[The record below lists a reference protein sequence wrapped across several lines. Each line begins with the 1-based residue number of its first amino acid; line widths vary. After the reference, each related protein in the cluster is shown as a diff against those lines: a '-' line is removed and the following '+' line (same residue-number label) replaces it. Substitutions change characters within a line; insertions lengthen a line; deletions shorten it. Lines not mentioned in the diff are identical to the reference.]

1 MQMRPQAV
9 TRTCGDENVAV
20 VEGVGEV
27 RQAGVRFPRRC
38 VDVGGALHVERL
50 VRALGVELSD
60 EVIEAGLLLEA
71 IGAWRADGL
80 LLEGQVHALMAPVL
94 LRSTWLDALNIDA
107 EPQPPDGELGEVE
120 QGVWASEGNAVIG
133 ADGIGQAA
141 LAEQPIEGRGGEIL
155 TGRLQGLA

>member
-27 RQAGVRFPRRC
+27 RQAGVGLPRRC

-50 VRALGVELSD
+50 VRALGVELFD

-71 IGAWRADGL
+71 IGA
-80 LLEGQVHALMAPVL
+80 
-94 LRSTWLDALNIDA
+94 
-107 EPQPPDGELGEVE
+107 
-120 QGVWASEGNAVIG
+120 
-133 ADGIGQAA
+133 
-141 LAEQPIEGRGGEIL
+141 
-155 TGRLQGLA
+155 